1 MFNKTDEVKN
11 GNNVRGISSTS
22 STSSEKLT
30 NAQTKLHPISSND
43 NPGNKSPLNYAGNIF
58 KGLSLGRKA
67 TILAVAF
74 GTLPILGLGVFAYR
88 ITNKAVRDKIYK
100 IQETEATGL
109 TDKVNRFMS
118 ERYREVQLWATLP
131 SFRNPSSANNLL
143 NKFTENSPFYS
154 NVAIFNTQGNVVAQ
168 SQGETLIN
176 ESNFEYF
183 KYVNKTGKTYVS
195 QPQEFKKDNSYNIY
209 IAAPIKN
216 VNTGKTIYILRAK
229 MPVKS
234 IDGVVK
240 NYPGQ
245 GQEYNLVDSSKTIF
259 LSVDKESVGKNV
271 TTEYQELS
279 SLTSATEIET
289 FITSKADNSPTELVS
304 YIPPDKQ
311 AKIDGFPSLKWSVLL
326 SRDKDA
332 AFEPQ
337 RHLWWV
343 MLLGTITVSTAVTI
357 LSTLLVKRATRP
369 ILNAAAAVAK
379 LGEGKLDTR
388 LQVDGEDEIGVLSAN
403 INQMAKQLQLLIQ
416 EKELDS
422 TTAKILADITLHTRK
437 SLKAEDILKTIVEET
452 RQALRTD
459 RVVVYIFNP
468 ETWDGTVASESVDA
482 NFVPIMG
489 KKIDDPCFRER
500 QIKNYQAGRVRAIED
515 IYQDPA
521 LKKADC
527 YIKTLEQFAVRA
539 NLVAPI
545 ITENKLLGLLI
556 AHHCQGPRPWQ
567 PSEIELFEQIAVQ
580 TGYALEQAKLLEQLE
595 KSQINAQSESQ
606 EERRQKEK
614 LQLQLLE
621 LLGEVEGAASGDLTV
636 RADVTPG
643 DIGTVA
649 DFFNSIV
656 ESLREI
662 VTQVKETATQVNTA
676 ISSNEGAIRELAE
689 EALSQ
694 TTEVNNT
701 LDAVDHMNQSMQKV
715 AQSAQ
720 EAALVAKNAS
730 QTASQSGEAMN
741 LTVQSIVH
749 LRETVGDTAKKVKR
763 LGESMQQIT
772 RVVAL
777 INQISMQTNLLAIN
791 AGIEA
796 ARAGEEGQGFAVVAE
811 EVGELAARSASAT
824 KEIEQIVENIQR
836 ETSDL
841 AQAMELGTAQVVEGT
856 RVVEHAK
863 YSLNQILSVSQQ
875 IDSLVHSISQATT
888 SQVEISQTVSQLMKQ
903 IADVSERTSSSSNQV
918 RQSLQETVKISQ
930 KLQKTVGTFKV
941 S

>member
-11 GNNVRGISSTS
+11 GNSDPVATPILSD
-22 STSSEKLT
+22 KLT
-30 NAQTKLHPISSND
+30 NAQAKLHAISSNS
-43 NPGNKSPLNYAGNIF
+43 NTGNKSPLNRAVNIL

-74 GTLPILGLGVFAYR
+74 GTLPILGVGVFAYR
-88 ITNKAVRDKIYK
+88 VTHKTVRDKIYK
-100 IQETEATGL
+100 IQGLEATEL
-109 TDKVNRFMS
+109 ADKVNHFMS
-118 ERYREVQLWATLP
+118 ERYREIQLWATLP
-131 SFRNPSSANNLL
+131 SFKNPSSANTLL
-143 NKFTENSPFYS
+143 NKFREKNRFYS
-154 NVAIFNTQGNVVAQ
+154 NIAIYNLKGDVVAQ
-168 SQGETLIN
+168 SKGEKLSN

-183 KYVNKTGKTYVS
+183 QNVTQNGKAYIS
-195 QPQEFKKDNSYNIY
+195 QPQDISGSKNYNIY
-209 IAAPIKN
+209 IAAPIEDAS
-216 VNTGKTIYILRAK
+216 TGKIIYILRAQ

-234 IDGVVK
+234 IDEIVK
-240 NYPGQ
+240 NYAGQ

-259 LSVDKESVGKNV
+259 LSAEKESIGKKLAAQ
-271 TTEYQELS
+271 YQELS
-279 SLTSATEIET
+279 SLANSTDVET
-289 FITSKADNSPTELVS
+289 FISNQTDSPPTELVS
-304 YIPPDKQ
+304 YVPPNRQ
-311 AKIDGFPSLKWSVLL
+311 PKIDDFPGLKWSVLL

-332 AFEPQ
+332 AFEAQ
-337 RHLWWV
+337 RNLWLV
-343 MLLGTITVSTAVTI
+343 MLLGTITVSTVVTI
-357 LSTLLVKRATRP
+357 LSTLLVRRATRP

-388 LQVDGEDEIGVLSAN
+388 LQVGAQDEIGVLNAN
-403 INQMAKQLQLLIQ
+403 INQMAKQLQTLIQ

-422 TTAKILADITLHTRK
+422 TTAKLLADITLQTRK
-437 SLKAEDILKTIVEET
+437 TLKTENVLTTVVRET
-452 RQALRTD
+452 RQALKTD
-459 RVVVYIFNP
+459 RVIVYIFNP
-468 ETWDGTVASESVDA
+468 ETWDGTVASESVGA

-500 QIKNYQAGRVRAIED
+500 QIKNYQEGRVRVIED
-515 IYQDPA
+515 IYQDPD

-527 YIKTLEQFAVRA
+527 YINMLEQFAVRA

-545 ITENKLLGLLI
+545 ITESKLLGLLI
-556 AHHCQGPRPWQ
+556 AHHCESPRSWQ
-567 PSEIELFEQIAVQ
+567 KSEIDLFEQVAVQ

-595 KSQINAQSESQ
+595 KSETSAQSESQ

-614 LQLQLLE
+614 LELQLLE
-621 LLGEVEGAASGDLTV
+621 LLSDVEGAASGDLTV

-676 ISSNEGAIRELAE
+676 IGSNENAIRELAE

-694 TTEVNNT
+694 ATEINST
-701 LDAVDHMNQSMQKV
+701 LDAVDHMNQSMRKV
-715 AQSAQ
+715 AENAQ
-720 EAALVAKNAS
+720 EAASVAKNAS
-730 QTASQSGEAMN
+730 QTATQSGEAMN

-777 INQISMQTNLLAIN
+777 IEQISMQTNLLAIN

-796 ARAGEEGQGFAVVAE
+796 AKAGEEGQGFAVVAE

-824 KEIEQIVENIQR
+824 KEIEQIVEGIQR

-863 YSLNQILSVSQQ
+863 YSLSQILTVSQQ
-875 IDSLVHSISQATT
+875 IDSLVNSISQATA
-888 SQVEISQTVSQLMKQ
+888 SQVDISQTVSQLMKQ
-903 IADVSERTSSSSNQV
+903 IANVSERTSSSSNEIS
-918 RQSLQETVKISQ
+918 QSLQQTVKISQ

-941 S
+941 N

>member
-1 MFNKTDEVKN
+1 MFNKTDEIKN
-11 GNNVRGISSTS
+11 SNTDNGVSPISSD
-22 STSSEKLT
+22 KLT
-30 NAQTKLHPISSND
+30 NAQARLHDISSDGNTE
-43 NPGNKSPLNYAGNIF
+43 NKSPLNRALNIL
-58 KGLSLGRKA
+58 KGVSLGRKA

-74 GTLPILGLGVFAYR
+74 GTLPILGVGVFAYR
-88 ITNKAVRDKIYK
+88 VTHKTVRDKIYK
-100 IQETEATGL
+100 IQETEANEL

-118 ERYREVQLWATLP
+118 ERYREIQLWATLP
-131 SFRNPSSANNLL
+131 SFKNPNSANSLL
-143 NKFTENSPFYS
+143 NKFRENNRFYS
-154 NVAIFNTQGNVVAQ
+154 NIAIFNLRGDVVAQ
-168 SQGETLIN
+168 SQGEKLDN
-176 ESNFEYF
+176 ENNFEYF
-183 KYVNKTGKTYVS
+183 QYVVQNGKTYIS
-195 QPQEFKKDNSYNIY
+195 QPQDFEGSNTYNIY
-209 IAAPIKN
+209 IAAPIKDAN
-216 VNTGKTIYILRAK
+216 NGKTIYIIRAQ
-229 MPVKS
+229 MPVTS
-234 IDGVVK
+234 IDEVVK
-240 NYPGQ
+240 NYASQ
-245 GQEYNLVDSSKTIF
+245 GQEYNLVDSSQTIF
-259 LSVDKESVGKNV
+259 LSTDKESVGKKL
-271 TTEYQELS
+271 TAEYEDLS
-279 SLTSATEIET
+279 SQANSTDIET
-289 FITSKADNSPTELVS
+289 FISNKTDSLATKLVS
-304 YIPPDKQ
+304 YIPPNKQ
-311 AKIDGFPSLKWSVLL
+311 LKIDDFPSLTWSVLL
-326 SRDKDA
+326 SRDKDT
-332 AFEPQ
+332 AFESQ
-337 RHLWWV
+337 RNLWLV
-343 MLLGTITVSTAVTI
+343 MLLGTMTVSTVVTI

-388 LQVDGEDEIGVLSAN
+388 LQVDGQDEIGVLSAN
-403 INQMAKQLQLLIQ
+403 INQMAKQLQTLIQ
-416 EKELDS
+416 EKDLDHA
-422 TTAKILADITLHTRK
+422 TAKLLADITLQTRK
-437 SLKAEDILKTIVEET
+437 SLKTQDILKTVVRET
-452 RQALRTD
+452 RQALKTD
-459 RVVVYIFNP
+459 RVIIYIFNP

-500 QIKNYQAGRVRAIED
+500 QIKNYQEGRVRVIED
-515 IYQDPA
+515 IYQDPN

-527 YIKTLEQFAVRA
+527 YIKMLEQFAVRA
-539 NLVAPI
+539 NLIAPI
-545 ITENKLLGLLI
+545 ITESKLLGLLI
-556 AHHCQGPRPWQ
+556 AHHCQSPRSWQ
-567 PSEIELFEQIAVQ
+567 KSEIDLFEQIAVQ

-595 KSQINAQSESQ
+595 KSQISAQSESQ

-614 LQLQLLE
+614 LELQLLE
-621 LLGEVEGAASGDLTV
+621 LLSEVEGAASGDLTV

-662 VTQVKETATQVNTA
+662 VTQVKETATQVNKA
-676 ISSNEGAIRELAE
+676 IGSNEDAIRELAE

-694 TTEVNNT
+694 TTEINNT
-701 LDAVDHMNQSMQKV
+701 LDAVDHMNQSMRQV
-715 AQSAQ
+715 AENAQ

-730 QTASQSGEAMN
+730 QTATQSGEAMD
-741 LTVQSIVH
+741 LTVQSILH

-811 EVGELAARSASAT
+811 EVGELAVRSASAT

-863 YSLNQILSVSQQ
+863 YSLSQILTVSEQ
-875 IDSLVHSISQATT
+875 IDSLVNSISQATT

-903 IADVSERTSSSSNQV
+903 IADVSERTSSSSHQV
-918 RQSLQETVKISQ
+918 SQSLQQTVKISQ

-941 S
+941 N